1 LQLSKQ
7 ERVTGFVYDKGF
19 MSSSVTVSWLIVM
32 TKIVRVGVTF
42 PPELLKDLDEIID
55 DIGYESRSKAIQDAV
70 TSFVTE
76 QKLLKKEKGKKAGVL
91 VMVYDHDVK
100 GLEDDLI
107 EAQHHHRNV
116 INSVLHV
123 HLSEQEC
130 LEAVAVKGDA
140 EDIRKLAQELATR
153 KGVKQV
159 RSTIVSS

>member
-1 LQLSKQ
+1 
-7 ERVTGFVYDKGF
+7 
-19 MSSSVTVSWLIVM
+19 M

-42 PPELLKDLDEIID
+42 PPDLLKDLDEISEQ
-55 DIGYESRSKAIQDAV
+55 IGYESRSKAIQDAV
-70 TSFVTE
+70 SSFITDQRLIHE
-76 QKLLKKEKGKKAGVL
+76 QKGKKAGVL

-107 EAQHHHRNV
+107 ESQHHHREV

-123 HLSEQEC
+123 HLSDKEC
-130 LEAVAVKGDA
+130 LEAVAVKGEA

>member
-1 LQLSKQ
+1 M
-7 ERVTGFVYDKGF
+7 D
-19 MSSSVTVSWLIVM
+19 
-32 TKIVRVGVTF
+32 KIVRVGVTF
-42 PPELLKDLDEIID
+42 PPELLKELDETIEEM
-55 DIGYESRSKAIQDAV
+55 GYDSRSKAIQDAV
-70 TSFVTE
+70 SSFITE
-76 QKLLKKEKGKKAGVL
+76 QRLLRKEKGRKAGVL

-107 EAQHHHRNV
+107 ESQHHHRDV

-123 HLSEQEC
+123 HLSDREC

-159 RSTIVSS
+159 RSTIVSP

>member
-1 LQLSKQ
+1 
-7 ERVTGFVYDKGF
+7 
-19 MSSSVTVSWLIVM
+19 M

-42 PPELLKDLDEIID
+42 PPELLKDLDNVAEEM
-55 DIGYESRSKAIQDAV
+55 GYESRSKAIQDAV
-70 TSFVTE
+70 SAFITDQRLLHE
-76 QKLLKKEKGKKAGVL
+76 QKGKKAGVL

-107 EAQHHHRNV
+107 ESQHHHRDV

-123 HLSEQEC
+123 HLSDREC
-130 LEAVAVKGDA
+130 LEAVAVKGEA

>member
-1 LQLSKQ
+1 
-7 ERVTGFVYDKGF
+7 
-19 MSSSVTVSWLIVM
+19 MS
-32 TKIVRVGVTF
+32 KIVRVGVTF
-42 PPELLKDLDEIID
+42 PPELLKALDETIEEM
-55 DIGYESRSKAIQDAV
+55 GYASRSKAIQDAV

-76 QKLLKKEKGKKAGVL
+76 QRLLHNQKGKKAGVL

-100 GLEDDLI
+100 GLEDELI

-123 HLSEQEC
+123 HLSDKEC

-140 EDIRKLAQELATR
+140 EDIRHLAQELATR

-159 RSTIVSS
+159 RSTIVSP

>member
-1 LQLSKQ
+1 
-7 ERVTGFVYDKGF
+7 
-19 MSSSVTVSWLIVM
+19 M

-42 PPELLKDLDEIID
+42 PPELLKELDETIEEM
-55 DIGYESRSKAIQDAV
+55 GYESRSKAIQDAV

-76 QKLLKKEKGKKAGVL
+76 QKLLHQQKGKKAGVL

-100 GLEDDLI
+100 GLEDELI
-107 EAQHHHRNV
+107 ESQHNHRNV

-123 HLSEQEC
+123 HLSDKEC

-159 RSTIVSS
+159 RSTIVSP

>member
-1 LQLSKQ
+1 
-7 ERVTGFVYDKGF
+7 
-19 MSSSVTVSWLIVM
+19 M

-42 PPELLKDLDEIID
+42 PPELLKDLDETIEEM
-55 DIGYESRSKAIQDAV
+55 GYESRSKAIQDAV

-76 QKLLKKEKGKKAGVL
+76 QRLLRKQNGKKAGVL

-100 GLEDDLI
+100 GLEDELI

-123 HLSEQEC
+123 HLSDKEC
-130 LEAVAVKGDA
+130 LEAVAVKGEA

-153 KGVKQV
+153 KGVKQL